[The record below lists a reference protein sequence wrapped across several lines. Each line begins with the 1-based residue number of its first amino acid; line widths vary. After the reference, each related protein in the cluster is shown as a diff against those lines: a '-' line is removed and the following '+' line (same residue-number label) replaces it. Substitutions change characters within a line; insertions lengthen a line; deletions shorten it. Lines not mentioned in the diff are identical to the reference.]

1 VEGDWSSASYFL
13 ALGATAGQISVNNLN
28 RNSLQG
34 DKIVL
39 NLLEEMGARV
49 DLNGDTVT
57 VSRSGLTAITADLTD
72 SIDLLPTVAVLA
84 ALAEGR
90 SVLNGISRAR
100 LKESN
105 RVAAVAEGLGRM
117 GISVTEAEDRLTI
130 DGGKPRGAIIDSHGD
145 HRIAMAF
152 AVLGATIGGTTIEGA
167 ECVAKTYPGFWQ
179 NLKKVGGRLEIDG

>member
-1 VEGDWSSASYFL
+1 VS
-13 ALGATAGQISVNNLN
+13 NLN

-39 NLLEEMGARV
+39 NLLKEMGARV
-49 DLNGDTVT
+49 DSNGDTVT
-57 VSRSGLTAITADLTD
+57 VSRSGLTAITADLAD
-72 SIDLLPTVAVLA
+72 SIDLLPTVAALA

-130 DGGKPRGAIIDSHGD
+130 HGGRPRGAVIDSHGD

-152 AVLGATIGGTTIEGA
+152 AILGAAIGGTTIEGA